1 MLLVLLCACR
11 KQPTAAQPTGT
22 DASTPTV
29 ASASASADRV
39 GWEDARTGDPL
50 ELARLANREGALA
63 LAEVAG
69 DAQSSEAD
77 RATAIRAIAFV
88 TDPTPALETLARVVT
103 EPSVE
108 RSTLALQTIA
118 AVAPKRSPIEE
129 VEPGGWRICADAL
142 LKALATIQ
150 GPVRR
155 ELAIRALLGL
165 SERGAVARASIPV
178 R

>member
-11 KQPTAAQPTGT
+11 KQPAGAQPAGT
-22 DASTPTV
+22 DASAAPV
-29 ASASASADRV
+29 ASASASADRA

-63 LAEVAG
+63 LAEVAA
-69 DAQSSEAD
+69 DVQSSDAD

-88 TDPTPALETLARVVT
+88 VDPTPALETLARIVS

-108 RSTLALQTIA
+108 RSTLALQTLA
-118 AVAPKRSPIEE
+118 AVAPKRAPIEE
-129 VEPGGWRICADAL
+129 VEPGAWRICADAL
-142 LKALATIQ
+142 LKSLATIQ

-165 SERGAVARASIPV
+165 SERGAVARESIPV

>member
-11 KQPTAAQPTGT
+11 KQPTTAQPAGT
-22 DASTPTV
+22 DAAAAAV
-29 ASASASADRV
+29 GSASRADRA

-88 TDPTPALETLARVVT
+88 FDPTPALETLSRIVS

-108 RSTLALQTIA
+108 RSTLALQTVA

-129 VEPGGWRICADAL
+129 VEPGAWRICADAL